1 MQISGGAYVV
11 QLAQQEPAQKQ
22 APAAAAVQGASAAGR
37 VLNFDPVDISSKAR
51 ELDKFKRDMA
61 ALPEVRLDR
70 VALARQNL
78 RDGGYRVD
86 PSLLAQKM
94 MAESVAV
101 RGDSV

>member
-11 QLAQQEPAQKQ
+11 ELARQEPAQKQ
-22 APAAAAVQGASAAGR
+22 APVALAAQRAPAAGR

-51 ELDKFKRDMA
+51 ELDKLKRDLA

-78 RDGGYRVD
+78 KDGGYRVD

-94 MAESVAV
+94 MVESAAV